1 MGLVLRQEILQA
13 RMTDERKDV
22 FAHYLIQLV
31 SIHQP
36 PSDLDLSFI
45 SQMLASEQGELFRL
59 PYALPKTKAK
69 NSDSVC
75 RTERAIESREIDN
88 QLDSE
93 TETFV
98 LKRAGRQNK
107 WPLGAGKKTEGTN
120 NGKVSL
126 ERLSELWCHAEL
138 FLSTSICLAALDG
151 NYSVEQ
157 ARLISD
163 YAHRLG
169 FSAYRLSILE
179 REIFQV
185 LHQVGSSIVYNK
197 VDSEMTEKM
206 HIPCREQI
214 YQASTA
220 EDVFKKNES
229 QRELCTANRRSAGGK
244 EKSNKDEC
252 LHELRMQQ
260 LWNSD
265 LEIVTKVEKG
275 KNTD

>member
-1 MGLVLRQEILQA
+1 MGLILRQEILKA

-22 FAHYLIQLV
+22 FAHYLLQLV

-45 SQMLASEQGELFRL
+45 AQMLASEQGQLFHVVKSKCSHDKSDVTSKELD
-59 PYALPKTKAK
+59 
-69 NSDSVC
+69 NESD
-75 RTERAIESREIDN
+75 A
-88 QLDSE
+88 E
-93 TETFV
+93 TDLLV
-98 LKRAGRQNK
+98 LQQAGLQNTCSSNT
-107 WPLGAGKKTEGTN
+107 KKTNGKLN

-126 ERLSELWCHAEL
+126 ERLSDLWGHAEL

-197 VDSEMTEKM
+197 TDLEVTQNID
-206 HIPCREQI
+206 IPCREQI
-214 YQASTA
+214 YQRSDKGNTLKKSDSKQELTRA
-220 EDVFKKNES
+220 EHRDSEEKN
-229 QRELCTANRRSAGGK
+229 QSA
-244 EKSNKDEC
+244 KDEC
-252 LHELRMQQ
+252 LHQLRIQQ

-265 LEIVTKVEKG
+265 LEIVTKIQKDKKPWMQEE
-275 KNTD
+275 